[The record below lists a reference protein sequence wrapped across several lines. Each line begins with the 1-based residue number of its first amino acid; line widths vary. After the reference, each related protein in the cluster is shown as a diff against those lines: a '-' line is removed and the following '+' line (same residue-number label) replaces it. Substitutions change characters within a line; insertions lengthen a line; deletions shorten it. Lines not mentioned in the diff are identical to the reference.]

1 MLLPDPITP
10 AIEAV
15 LQIAPCAA
23 FSAGTAA
30 CAQRKG
36 PIRLVVK
43 ILDQKSSVSASRSE
57 NGIGVGV
64 AGVPALLTRKSSRP
78 RLSIALITIRSASA
92 GRDTSPGAAT
102 IRRPSALSR
111 STASGPRE
119 SSGKWLS
126 ATVAPQSEKISA
138 AASPIPEAAPV
149 TSTALPAKSALIM
162 SRLGS
167 DQTPRAAGPTPLG
180 CKAPHF
186 LSWEGALP
194 KAFAILT
201 LLLLSVR
208 PAPPGAAGWQGGLA
222 PPGAPAGA

>member
-23 FSAGTAA
+23 LSAGTAA
-30 CAQRKG
+30 CAQRNG

-64 AGVPALLTRKSSRP
+64 AGVAALLTRKSSRP
-78 RLSIALITIRSASA
+78 RLSIAFVTIRSASP
-92 GRDTSPGAAT
+92 GCDTSPGAAA

-111 STASGPRE
+111 STACGPRA

-126 ATVAPQSEKISA
+126 ATVAPQREKMSA

-167 DQTPRAAGPTPLG
+167 DRNPRAGCANRLG
-180 CKAPHF
+180 CQATQF
-186 LSWEGALP
+186 LGREHCPKHLP
-194 KAFAILT
+194 F
-201 LLLLSVR
+201 
-208 PAPPGAAGWQGGLA
+208 
-222 PPGAPAGA
+222 